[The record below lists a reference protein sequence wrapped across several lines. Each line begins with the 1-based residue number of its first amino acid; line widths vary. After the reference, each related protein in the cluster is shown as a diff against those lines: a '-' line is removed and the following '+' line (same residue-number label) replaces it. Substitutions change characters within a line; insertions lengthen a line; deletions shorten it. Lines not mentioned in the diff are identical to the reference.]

1 MKNLTKLL
9 ILFVS
14 LTVITACNQQAPSST
29 IGIINLGKISDETG
43 NAEKI
48 KSELEKIRT
57 RLQQELQSVQMNL
70 QKSFQE
76 NQDKIGKTPTD
87 EQRMQLGKMLA
98 DAQNKLKMAQT
109 SAAIELKNK
118 REELVIQLRDTVRP
132 IANKIAQQRGMSI
145 VIIKNDNL
153 LLGYDKK
160 VDITDAVITEMK
172 KIGGNDTAA
181 PEIEKA
187 PVTEKPTEEKA
198 AAEISAPP
206 AVPATTEK

>member
-1 MKNLTKLL
+1 MKNLIKLL

-14 LTVITACNQQAPSST
+14 LTAITACNQQAPSST
-29 IGIINLGKISDETG
+29 IGIISLGKISDETG

-132 IANKIAQQRGMSI
+132 LANKIAKQRGMSI

-160 VDITDAVITEMK
+160 VDITDAVIIEMK
-172 KIGGNDTAA
+172 KIGGDNNAA
-181 PEIEKA
+181 PEIEKVPAAEKPMEEKSDSEAEIEPA
-187 PVTEKPTEEKA
+187 PVTSEK
-198 AAEISAPP
+198 
-206 AVPATTEK
+206 